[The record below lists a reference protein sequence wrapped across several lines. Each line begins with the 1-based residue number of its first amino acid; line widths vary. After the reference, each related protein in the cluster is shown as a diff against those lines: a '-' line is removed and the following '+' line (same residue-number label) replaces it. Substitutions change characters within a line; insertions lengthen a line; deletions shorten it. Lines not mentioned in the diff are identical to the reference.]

1 MKTPNAMYFVTF
13 TVANGGTYS
22 APVNMEEEI
31 NSNQALQALTG
42 EVIKFAVSQGYARS
56 VDAVTITSISLLN
69 PGRDVEVVANEML
82 EAAFVE
88 LYESIESDESKKQFE
103 ELYLSITNRVE
114 VNNG

>member
-1 MKTPNAMYFVTF
+1 MNTPKAMYFVTF
-13 TVANGGTYS
+13 TVANGGLYS
-22 APVNMEEEI
+22 APVSMDEEI
-31 NSNQALQALTG
+31 NSNQALQALSG

-82 EAAFVE
+82 ESAFVE
-88 LYESIESDESKKQFE
+88 LYESIEDGEVSNRFE

-114 VNNG
+114 VANG